1 MSLQLEVSHKALGD
15 ERYSNRY
22 TKQLLFI
29 CEELVSYDPFIK
41 VKNKTL
47 CLCGAYMCLRHKK
60 KKKKEKCM
68 TVYWDGLNPH
78 CLHLVCKSGKPAF

>member
-29 CEELVSYDPFIK
+29 CEELVSYGPFIR

-47 CLCGAYMCLRHKK
+47 CLCGAYICLRHNNKK
-60 KKKKEKCM
+60 KG
-68 TVYWDGLNPH
+68 V
-78 CLHLVCKSGKPAF
+78 